1 MNADYTASNAFAA
14 PAPPRSFLGR
24 MSDRAA
30 TVRPRA
36 EELYSTYKE
45 RAAVAVAAAPVFISN
60 TMLIVLLF
68 LVILLIML
76 ASYEPLR
83 TAIADLFGE
92 KPAEKPAPPQ
102 KPAPK
107 QSAGHATAGAET
119 GQKWCLVS
127 DLDNARR
134 CIPVANASE
143 CQSNYVYKSKC
154 ACEA

>member
-1 MNADYTASNAFAA
+1 
-14 PAPPRSFLGR
+14 

-30 TVRPRA
+30 TIRPRA
-36 EELYSTYKE
+36 EELYSNYKE

-60 TMLIVLLF
+60 TMLIVLLV

-76 ASYEPLR
+76 ATYEPLR
-83 TAIADLFGE
+83 TAIADFFGE
-92 KPAEKPAPPQ
+92 KPAEEPTPP
-102 KPAPK
+102 PPPPK
-107 QSAGHATAGAET
+107 QKTPAGHATAGAET

>member
-1 MNADYTASNAFAA
+1 MNADYTAPDAFAA

-30 TVRPRA
+30 TIRPRA
-36 EELYSTYKE
+36 EEVYRNYKE
-45 RAAVAVAAAPVFISN
+45 RATVAAAAAPVFISN

-76 ASYEPLR
+76 ATYEPLR

-92 KPAEKPAPPQ
+92 KPAEEPTPPPKSKPAP
-102 KPAPK
+102 
-107 QSAGHATAGAET
+107 AGHATAGAET

-143 CQSNYVYKSKC
+143 CQSNYVYKTKC
-154 ACEA
+154 ACET